1 MSCVICP
8 VKAIWHYRKRAFWLG
23 DRFLGMSSPKAS
35 TGHADLLP
43 RVSSGDEMN
52 LILLKLVEYLGN
64 TNALLCGLAYDEV
77 SYHLVHK

>member
-1 MSCVICP
+1 
-8 VKAIWHYRKRAFWLG
+8 
-23 DRFLGMSSPKAS
+23 MSSPKAS